1 MIMRQTLVTLINNT
15 VLFQYELPNSQLGI
29 PKSVHTSEHD
39 HCYLPSSSSDLSSVI
54 YNGIVDYSFNESHID
69 LSKLDAL
76 HRRAL
81 ITNLRYDASA
91 DPATKKK
98 YGLFGEILL
107 FHILQVKFGADT
119 LISRGYFYN
128 PLEGSET
135 KGYDTYQLI
144 QKPGEDIELWFG
156 EVKFYEGYTVA
167 VKKIFENIDKAISTG
182 YLDKN
187 IVAMSFRVD
196 FHIFGSDI
204 VFIVHAWLENP
215 RFIISV
221 SFKSNNMSL
230 VYSLLIAFDDL
241 NKGYNEI
248 INEVVTHINTKYP
261 QRSYSIDINIK
272 IFFILLPVKNVGT
285 IKDTVIA
292 WIDSNQPLI

>member
-1 MIMRQTLVTLINNT
+1 MRQTLVDLINKT
-15 VLFQYELPNSQLGI
+15 IIFQYELPNKSLGI
-29 PKSVHTSEHD
+29 PKSVHSSESD
-39 HCYLPSSSSDLSSVI
+39 HCYFPSNSSDLSCVI
-54 YNGIVDYSFNESHID
+54 YNGIVDYSYNESHID
-69 LSKLDAL
+69 LSALSRL

-81 ITNLRYDASA
+81 ITKIRYDASA

-107 FHILQVKFGADT
+107 FLLLKVKFGADT

-144 QKPGEDIELWFG
+144 QKPNERTELWFG
-156 EVKFYEGYTVA
+156 EVKFYESYKTA
-167 VKKIFENIDKAISTG
+167 IKKIFDNIDNAISSE

-187 IVAMSFRVD
+187 IVAMSDRGEFNVA
-196 FHIFGSDI
+196 GSEIEEI
-204 VFIVHAWLENP
+204 VKAWEENP
-215 RFIISV
+215 GIIIS
-221 SFKSNNMSL
+221 KELKNRNMAL
-230 VYSLLIAFDDL
+230 VYPILLVFDDR
-241 NKGYNEI
+241 NKGYNDI
-248 INEVVTHINTKYP
+248 IDEVVTHINTDYP
-261 QRSYSIDINIK
+261 KRNYSIDINVK

-285 IKDTVIA
+285 IKDTVIK